1 MARTKDGKVY
11 ANKAGLIKS
20 ISILD
25 GLITDLDND
34 RKNIYEEMGSFLE
47 SYDSVDNKGIIN
59 NKKEEINSSIIE
71 FLDGEKKVV
80 NSLFPDV
87 IDRFDKGYIG
97 AMKSTEDFVIANNS
111 NNNSKIGKKSYGING
126 VVENIDLVNNIKA
139 LKPNGDITNITSD
152 ISSNIS
158 NRQLEDV
165 SVVQDVSSTYLY
177 SSKMDVKSI
186 EIVQYVANS
195 ITIKNGRIEIDMK
208 YQVKDVSNK
217 RYNMSAKIDLP
228 SKGKI
233 KNIDLVLAEDVNS
246 LDLYLDDSKKK
257 ESMVV
262 SPVEFN
268 VTMVAKLVLEIAT
281 NPVEILGKVF
291 VANSELLLDLDVGSS
306 LEIQVVSIG
315 DNNSKLELI
324 SNEKEL
330 INEVKNVSVI
340 MDSELK
346 VLE

>member
-25 GLITDLDND
+25 GLIIDLDND
-34 RKNIYEEMGSFLE
+34 RKNIYDEMGSFLE
-47 SYDSVDNKGIIN
+47 SYDSMDNKGIISD
-59 NKKEEINSSIIE
+59 KKEEINSSIIE

-97 AMKSTEDFVIANNS
+97 AMESTEDFVIT
-111 NNNSKIGKKSYGING
+111 NNSKIEKKSYGING

-139 LKPNGDITNITSD
+139 LKPNGGITNITSD

-165 SVVQDVSSTYLY
+165 SVVQDVSSAYLY
-177 SSKMDVKSI
+177 TSKMDVNSI

-195 ITIKNGRIEIDMK
+195 IMIKNGRIEIDMK

-257 ESMVV
+257 ESIVV

-268 VTMVAKLVLEIAT
+268 VTMVAKLVLEIAS

-291 VANSELLLDLDVGSS
+291 VANSELLLDLDVGSA

-330 INEVKNVSVI
+330 INEVKNVFVV

>member
-25 GLITDLDND
+25 GLIIDLDND
-34 RKNIYEEMGSFLE
+34 RKNIYDEMGSFLE

-97 AMKSTEDFVIANNS
+97 AMKSTEDFVIT
-111 NNNSKIGKKSYGING
+111 NNSKIEKKSYGING
-126 VVENIDLVNNIKA
+126 VVENIDLVNNNKA
-139 LKPNGDITNITSD
+139 LKPNGDITNITGD

-165 SVVQDVSSTYLY
+165 SVVQDVSSAYLY

-268 VTMVAKLVLEIAT
+268 VTMVAKLVLEIAS
-281 NPVEILGKVF
+281 NPVGILGKVF
-291 VANSELLLDLDVGSS
+291 VANSELLLDLDVGSA

-330 INEVKNVSVI
+330 INEVQNVSVI
-340 MDSELK
+340 MDSKLK

>member
-25 GLITDLDND
+25 GLIIDLDND
-34 RKNIYEEMGSFLE
+34 RKNIYDEMGSFLE
-47 SYDSVDNKGIIN
+47 SYDSVDNKGIISD
-59 NKKEEINSSIIE
+59 KKEEINSSIIE

-97 AMKSTEDFVIANNS
+97 AMESTEDFVIT
-111 NNNSKIGKKSYGING
+111 NNSKIEKKSYGING

-139 LKPNGDITNITSD
+139 LKPNGGITNITSD

-165 SVVQDVSSTYLY
+165 SVVQDVSSAYLY
-177 SSKMDVKSI
+177 TSKMDVNSI

-195 ITIKNGRIEIDMK
+195 IMIKNGRIEIDMK

-246 LDLYLDDSKKK
+246 LDLYLDDGKKK
-257 ESMVV
+257 ESVVV

-268 VTMVAKLVLEIAT
+268 VTMVAKLVLEIAS

-291 VANSELLLDLDVGSS
+291 VANSELLLDLDVGSA

-330 INEVKNVSVI
+330 IKEVKNVFVV
-340 MDSELK
+340 MDSKLK